1 MGNKG
6 RFGLLS
12 LVLTW
17 TLALTVPAALLT
29 VAPLTAEAAQ
39 THEVLLLSRRVEGKP
54 TPEFYF
60 EPTGLYIEPGD
71 TVRFVAVTPQHT
83 VTAYHR
89 DHGKVHRVPEGV
101 EPFSSPVIPLNSYW
115 EYTFQ
120 IPGVYDIWCV
130 AHERLGHVMRLVVGE
145 ASGPAV
151 EPPTDFGPGG
161 TAGVAGRILS
171 HPALAPETIIA
182 RGAVSWDD
190 IPADAKTMSPGN

>member
-1 MGNKG
+1 MSLADLPAGMGYSGHESLWSKEVTWMGNKG

-71 TVRFVAVTPQHT
+71 TVRFV
-83 VTAYHR
+83 
-89 DHGKVHRVPEGV
+89 
-101 EPFSSPVIPLNSYW
+101 
-115 EYTFQ
+115 
-120 IPGVYDIWCV
+120 
-130 AHERLGHVMRLVVGE
+130 
-145 ASGPAV
+145 
-151 EPPTDFGPGG
+151 
-161 TAGVAGRILS
+161 
-171 HPALAPETIIA
+171 
-182 RGAVSWDD
+182 
-190 IPADAKTMSPGN
+190 